1 MEGATAAVAEFV
13 GLSNV
18 LESFI
23 EEKDRDVFD
32 CVLSMQ
38 FAIACEI
45 GVPSIRPDRLN
56 PAQTQISYV
65 LLGPIIVPFISSDN
79 PSTTQISYIMYT

>member
-1 MEGATAAVAEFV
+1 VEGATAAVAEFV

-38 FAIACEI
+38 FA
-45 GVPSIRPDRLN
+45 
-56 PAQTQISYV
+56 
-65 LLGPIIVPFISSDN
+65 
-79 PSTTQISYIMYT
+79 M